1 MAELATRR
9 MRGKKARGKHP
20 RKEDEI
26 VPYLDQIGE
35 WEWGFSFGIGNRRF
49 NDGPYM
55 DFRHLHLRGK
65 LIAPSGIKTE
75 TVEVILMPN
84 SLQTNGRYDIA
95 EPSSVGSVSVSRG
108 RFEALL
114 TMPCDALVPV
124 LQMLIA
130 EKFRFIDLVEFSFLD
145 SDLGS
150 QKAPIRSSSAYGT
163 SRTSHPPP

>member
-1 MAELATRR
+1 MAESATRR
-9 MRGKKARGKHP
+9 IRGKKARGKH
-20 RKEDEI
+20 RSKEDEI
-26 VPYLDQIGE
+26 ASYLVQIEE

-65 LIAPSGIKTE
+65 LIAPSRIKTE

-84 SLQTNGRYDIA
+84 SLQTNERYDIA

-114 TMPCDALVPV
+114 TMPCDALVPF
-124 LQMLIA
+124 LQQARLPVHQSQQ
-130 EKFRFIDLVEFSFLD
+130 RRLD
-145 SDLGS
+145 GADQVDGGCNLS
-150 QKAPIRSSSAYGT
+150 Y
-163 SRTSHPPP
+163 

>member
-1 MAELATRR
+1 MAELAKGRTRR
-9 MRGKKARGKHP
+9 KKARGKRR
-20 RKEDEI
+20 RKEDEYGSY
-26 VPYLDQIGE
+26 VVQIEG

-55 DFRHLHLRGK
+55 DFRHLHLHGK
-65 LIAPSGIKTE
+65 LIVPSRIKTE

-84 SLQTNGRYDIA
+84 SLQTNERYGIA

-130 EKFRFIDLVEFSFLD
+130 EKLRFIDLHGERMRYRS
-145 SDLGS
+145 
-150 QKAPIRSSSAYGT
+150 APIKSYRLEMNMDPDDMPADA
-163 SRTSHPPP
+163 

>member
-1 MAELATRR
+1 MAELATSR
-9 MRGKKARGKHP
+9 MRGKKARGKYR
-20 RKEDEI
+20 RKEDELAS
-26 VPYLDQIGE
+26 YLIQIRE
-35 WEWGFSFGIGNRRF
+35 WEWGFSFGVGNRRF

-65 LIAPSGIKTE
+65 LIVPSGIKTE

-95 EPSSVGSVSVSRG
+95 EPSSVGSVSISSG

-130 EKFRFIDLVEFSFLD
+130 ERFRFIDLR
-145 SDLGS
+145 GGRMRY
-150 QKAPIRSSSAYGT
+150 RSAKIKSYRLEMNMDEDDMPANA
-163 SRTSHPPP
+163 